1 MLWSK
6 KRRETDWSKVV
17 ENDNDKRANQRPD
30 AAHYGG
36 KAGWNK
42 FVKLK
47 SKREVPFS
55 SLSGRQV
62 SLQTFPSTG
71 PVHWCSSIN
80 FSLRYKQ
87 VPPFSAFRTS
97 RTQCFWRETWDSEV
111 SCCLKR
117 ARGWAT
123 DSKESCGLASE
134 SWAVRTKWPKVP
146 PVLAVP
152 VKALVRL
159 IPAVISKKASLG
171 RQVLKRSQ

>member
-30 AAHYGG
+30 AAHYRG
-36 KAGWNK
+36 KAGRNQ

-71 PVHWCSSIN
+71 PVH
-80 FSLRYKQ
+80 
-87 VPPFSAFRTS
+87 
-97 RTQCFWRETWDSEV
+97 
-111 SCCLKR
+111 
-117 ARGWAT
+117 
-123 DSKESCGLASE
+123 
-134 SWAVRTKWPKVP
+134 
-146 PVLAVP
+146 
-152 VKALVRL
+152 
-159 IPAVISKKASLG
+159 
-171 RQVLKRSQ
+171 